1 MNFAALFNRGY
12 APMPEGVVSHE
23 EMVEAVNTRSATIVD
38 VREAHEFR
46 SGAIEG
52 AINVPMSAFNPGA
65 IPANKPVI
73 VYCLSGARSSMA
85 KQILEAN
92 GFTDVKNYRSG
103 IGVWRMQGGALV

>member
-12 APMPEGVVSHE
+12 APMPEGVVSHD

-46 SGAIEG
+46 TGAIEG
-52 AINVPMSAFNPGA
+52 AINVPMSAFNPTA
-65 IPANKPVI
+65 IPANKSVI
-73 VYCLSGARSSMA
+73 LYCVSGARASMA

-92 GFTDVKNYRSG
+92 GFADVKLYRPG
-103 IGVWRMQGGALV
+103 IGTWRMQGGAIV